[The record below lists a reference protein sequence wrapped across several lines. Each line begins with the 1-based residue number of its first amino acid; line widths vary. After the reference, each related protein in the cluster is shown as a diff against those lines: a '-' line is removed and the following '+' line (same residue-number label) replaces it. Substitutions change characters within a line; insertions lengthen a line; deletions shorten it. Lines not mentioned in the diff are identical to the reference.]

1 MKIIRNL
8 MKIIRN
14 LENKK
19 IFGLFSEIAS
29 LSVRIPGNKLY

>member
-1 MKIIRNL
+1 

-29 LSVRIPGNKLY
+29 LSARIPGNKLY